1 MGESFHIDPDAARL
15 LTDELRSI
23 AESAGRTARA
33 LQDALTA
40 AGMTE
45 AAASWGDDEMGQ
57 AFAEYYLPGAEEGVS
72 ALESSAG
79 ALHELGSILD
89 QSISAFETVDS
100 DGGRRLRADAAR
112 LQSPHPE
119 SGALR
124 SADRIPVVG
133 EVPAAR
139 TPALAGVPDSGPGAP
154 VPAGTA
160 PGTGDPVGS
169 STSEPG
175 TPTAGAAND
184 PSTGTPAQPEAGHPY
199 EGDSPTGP
207 SAPARPANDP
217 ARPETPPAQTGRGA
231 APSAPGDRGTAR
243 SPWSGPAPTVQPIAE
258 GRGAP
263 AAATP
268 RVSAPPQQGG
278 PPRDVPPTPQRGVS
292 ADTPPNQPGGTP
304 RTNPPG
310 RRDDR
315 RQEQRP
321 AAAIPKSPKAR
332 HEPVQPPPTVT
343 DPAAMRVIE
352 ELAARHG
359 LRISGFDTAGLDEP
373 AAREI
378 AAAVDQVLEQ
388 HRTIDLRVLEIADSA
403 DGLPARLERAAI
415 SDADQLELR
424 AAHIVL
430 DRAAA
435 TDPGLR
441 AAAIERAIGGRRPA
455 PGAMDR
461 SLYAM
466 VVRELGRALSAA
478 GDHAA
483 HRLAQ
488 RTLIAE
494 YLRIAGPEHA
504 GDPLGRI
511 VSGYRHWRDRLS
523 GCSPTTRFDP
533 GAALVEAFTEVELH
547 SDRAST
553 PATALHRLLVDT
565 AKQRT

>member
-15 LTDELRSI
+15 LTDELRGI
-23 AESAGRTARA
+23 AESADRTARD
-33 LQDALTA
+33 LQDALMA

-79 ALHELGSILD
+79 ALHQLGSILD

-112 LQSPHPE
+112 LQSPLPG

-124 SADRIPVVG
+124 SADLVIG
-133 EVPAAR
+133 EVSSAR
-139 TPALAGVPDSGPGAP
+139 TPAPADVPDPGLGAP
-154 VPAGTA
+154 VPAEAA

-175 TPTAGAAND
+175 TRTSGEAND
-184 PSTGTPAQPEAGHPY
+184 PSTGTSAQPEAGHPN
-199 EGDSPTGP
+199 EGDGPTGP

-231 APSAPGDRGTAR
+231 APGDRGTAR
-243 SPWSGPAPTVQPIAE
+243 SPWSGPAPAVQPIAE

-263 AAATP
+263 AAVTP
-268 RVSAPPQQGG
+268 RVSAPPQHGG

-292 ADTPPNQPGGTP
+292 ADTPPNQPGSRPWTSS
-304 RTNPPG
+304 PG

-315 RQEQRP
+315 RQEQAP
-321 AAAIPKSPKAR
+321 AAAIPKSPKASR
-332 HEPVQPPPTVT
+332 EPVRPPPPVT
-343 DPAAMRVIE
+343 EPAALRVIE

-359 LRISGFDTAGLDEP
+359 LQIIGFDIAGLDEP

-403 DGLPARLERAAI
+403 DGLPARLERAAV

-441 AAAIERAIGGRRPA
+441 AAAIQRAIGDRRPA

-483 HRLAQ
+483 HRPAQ

-547 SDRAST
+547 SDRASP